1 VNDQGEKMRI
11 FAAAMA
17 KVDKQRKQKIASIL
31 ADISSGDG
39 KKASRAIKSLEQ
51 YGDASVIKP
60 IFEVLKSDQ
69 LREKNKNE
77 LIELLCS
84 IKDTSV
90 IVEVMD
96 ILDDGAFESVHSVAL
111 SAIWNMKVD
120 FSDYIDDFV
129 LIATNGSFLEA
140 LDCLTII
147 ENLEGPFMEENLLEC
162 QLHLKNFM
170 ESDAPKDEQKMQILQ
185 DIAIC
190 IKDIDRD
197 LSA

>member
-1 VNDQGEKMRI
+1 MNDQGEKMRI